1 MRKTSD
7 KPKSREGY
15 KHPALDLKTVK
26 VIENKE
32 RLEKQSQTRGD
43 QGGNGVWGNVVYP
56 GWNLGERKED
66 IGEKEKKK
74 KNTEIQ
80 AESEV

>member
-43 QGGNGVWGNVVYP
+43 QGGNGV
-56 GWNLGERKED
+56 
-66 IGEKEKKK
+66 
-74 KNTEIQ
+74 
-80 AESEV
+80 